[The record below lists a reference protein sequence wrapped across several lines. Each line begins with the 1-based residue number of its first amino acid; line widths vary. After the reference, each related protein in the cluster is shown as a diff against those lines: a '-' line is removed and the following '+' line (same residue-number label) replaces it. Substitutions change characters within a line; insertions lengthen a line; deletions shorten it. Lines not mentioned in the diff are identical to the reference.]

1 MFFLQT
7 QLYFHQLKHLL
18 LIPVKM
24 RKKQIISSLIM
35 ASWLIATGYAFWWFQ
50 ARDLRPF
57 DMQAANII
65 EQQLLSDSLQQLLS
79 PIKQNNSDTAY
90 LLHFWQ
96 PGCSCNRFNQS
107 HVNDIAAKYQHRSFQ
122 LVTITSPHPDYS
134 DSQLIQMATDEFGS
148 KVIIDH
154 QRLLTGKARIPAAP
168 AAAVMDSKGRLAYFG
183 PYSDSTFCGIG
194 GTAFVEKVAELIIQ
208 GETPSLLNTMV
219 FGCFC
224 DWGSKTA

>member
-1 MFFLQT
+1 
-7 QLYFHQLKHLL
+7 
-18 LIPVKM
+18 
-24 RKKQIISSLIM
+24 M
-35 ASWLIATGYAFWWFQ
+35 AAWLIATGYAFWWFQ

-57 DMQAANII
+57 DMQASNII

-79 PIKQNNSDTAY
+79 PIKQNSSETAY

-107 HVNDIAAKYQHRSFQ
+107 HVNQIAAKYKKQNFQ

-134 DSQLIQMATDEFGS
+134 EQQLIQMAEDEFGS
-148 KVIIDH
+148 KVIID
-154 QRLLTGKARIPAAP
+154 QQGLLTGPARIPAAP
-168 AAAVMDSKGRLAYFG
+168 AAAVVNSQGELAYFG
-183 PYSDSTFCGIG
+183 PYSDSTFCGLG

-208 GETPSLLNTMV
+208 GETPSVLNTLV

-224 DWGSKTA
+224 DWDIKTTT